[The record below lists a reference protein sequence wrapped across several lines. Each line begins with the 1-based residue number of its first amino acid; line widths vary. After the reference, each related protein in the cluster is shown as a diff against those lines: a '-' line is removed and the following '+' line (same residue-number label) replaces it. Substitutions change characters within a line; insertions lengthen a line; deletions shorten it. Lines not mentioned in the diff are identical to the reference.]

1 MVQNIFTFNFLAP
14 AASPATS
21 VTLPNNLIL
30 YFIESE
36 LLAVKSATAPSSGVS
51 FRLY

>member
-1 MVQNIFTFNFLAP
+1 MVLQLTFNLLTP

-30 YFIESE
+30 YFKESE
-36 LLAVKSATAPSSGVS
+36 LLAVMSATAPASGGSSH
-51 FRLY
+51 LY